1 MGTTTAT
8 AVRPAP
14 VSPWLPVSLPEFP
27 SLRDG
32 SEVDEDVGPV
42 LVPVVG
48 VVGAAV
54 DERVTV
60 VFEGPL
66 LTPVLLSVD
75 VGGVEEGDCWL
86 VVGLSDVVVGGVC
99 DVVVV
104 GTLLVVVGGGAAEE
118 EGRSVVDSV
127 VGGGGAD
134 GVVTEGTD
142 VLAVEDGCLVSDVG
156 VGVPGVAGPILVVLE
171 DMVKR
176 RSKVSRRR
184 GGLYMVT
191 LAPARDGEVQQN
203 RKASLTFS

>member
-1 MGTTTAT
+1 
-8 AVRPAP
+8 
-14 VSPWLPVSLPEFP
+14 LPEFP